1 MMNLKEAFRFQNK
14 LQSVL
19 EETKRILG
27 REQNVTK
34 IKNTYLRKKVMPEA
48 ENETVEELP
57 PTEYAEHITEMAGF
71 LMYVLE
77 EKEKLFR
84 AIREAKTGLDLDI
97 DSETSLNASRQS
109 AAKVLMSMAGL
120 RSSEIVISN
129 GGYGYRFN
137 TDGNQVS
144 YKCDVKKVTTINFNR
159 NTIRRY
165 AKELN
170 AKADAISA
178 DIDRSVVNTTVNYLP
193 PFDVNSSFAD
203 IFEGFQER
211 QSP

>member
-71 LMYVLE
+71 LLYVLE

-84 AIREAKTGLDLDI
+84 AIREAKNGLDLDL
-97 DSETSLNASRQS
+97 DSETSLNAVRQS
-109 AAKVLMSMAGL
+109 TSKVLMRMADL
-120 RSSEIVISN
+120 RSSEMVISN
-129 GGYGYRFN
+129 GGYGHRFN
-137 TDGNQVS
+137 TDGNQVT
-144 YKCDVKKVTTINFNR
+144 YKCDVKRVTTINFNR
-159 NTIRRY
+159 NVVRRY
-165 AKELN
+165 VRELN
-170 AKADAISA
+170 AKADAVSA
-178 DIDRSVVNTTVNYLP
+178 DIDRAVVNSAVNYLP

-203 IFEGFQER
+203 VFEGYLER
-211 QSP
+211 QRA